1 MDELMTSTAYI
12 AYLRIA
18 CISQPIIRLIVVDQH
33 GVTEELHGVRANQP
47 LLEVALRLD
56 TYHAQQQSLIHGV
69 QQGLPSPP
77 VQLPEVDLLT
87 MEGDTLSPV
96 NTPASAS
103 LTDGG
108 QICCYRYGQVCRE
121 YKERHIDSAILSAA
135 SCAAQ
140 TESSTTLPGKAAQ
153 SSSSP
158 QYVGIYLSDW
168 VCGYQRRILL
178 HHDLTLPFEVLL
190 RPYCS
195 LRGIRVEDT
204 SFVWL
209 QFYRKVN
216 FNDTGKGMDIED
228 GDCIFAYSNKVRA

>member
-1 MDELMTSTAYI
+1 M
-12 AYLRIA
+12 
-18 CISQPIIRLIVVDQH
+18 VDQH
-33 GVTEELHGVRANQP
+33 GVTEELEGVQQNQP

-56 TYHAQQQSLIHGV
+56 THHAQQQSIVHR
-69 QQGLPSPP
+69 QQGIPP
-77 VQLPEVDLLT
+77 QLPEVDLMT
-87 MEGDTLSPV
+87 MEGDTLSLI

-108 QICCYRYGQVCRE
+108 RVCCYRYGQVCRE
-121 YKERHIDSAILSAA
+121 YRERHFDSTINPSAA
-135 SCAAQ
+135 SCVSQ
-140 TESSTTLPGKAAQ
+140 TESSITVPGKAAVQ
-153 SSSSP
+153 SSSAP

-209 QFYRKVN
+209 QFYRKVH

-228 GDCIFAYSNKVRA
+228 GDCIFAYSNKV